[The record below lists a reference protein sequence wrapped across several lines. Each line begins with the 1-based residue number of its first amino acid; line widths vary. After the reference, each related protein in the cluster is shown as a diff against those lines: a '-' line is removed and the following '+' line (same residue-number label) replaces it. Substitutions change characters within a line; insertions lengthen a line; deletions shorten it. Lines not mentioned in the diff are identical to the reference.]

1 MEDTP
6 NTDPFKNM
14 PNGYSFSWTQ
24 PYYGYTWP
32 DPIKQVNVM
41 NEIARMD
48 FLEEQIQSMLTYPDA
63 EAILNK
69 IKENNK

>member
-6 NTDPFKNM
+6 NSEPFK
-14 PNGYSFSWTQ
+14 GYSFSFTQ
-24 PYYGYTWP
+24 SYPGYSWP
-32 DPIKQVNVM
+32 DPIKQVNVI

-48 FLEEQIQSMLTYPDA
+48 FLEEEIQSMLTYPDA

-69 IKENNK
+69 VMQGDRDD

>member
-1 MEDTP
+1 MADTP
-6 NTDPFKNM
+6 NSKPFK
-14 PNGYSFSWTQ
+14 GYSFSFTQ
-24 PYYGYTWP
+24 PYPGYRWT

-48 FLEEQIQSMLTYPDA
+48 FLEEEIQSMLTYPDA

-69 IKENNK
+69 VMQGDRDV

>member
-1 MEDTP
+1 MS
-6 NTDPFKNM
+6 KKYS
-14 PNGYSFSWTQ
+14 YSFSWTQ
-24 PYYGYTWP
+24 PYPGFTWP

-48 FLEEQIQSMLTYPDA
+48 FLEEEIQSMLTYPDA

-69 IKENNK
+69 IKENSDD

>member
-1 MEDTP
+1 MDKK
-6 NTDPFKNM
+6 FS
-14 PNGYSFSWTQ
+14 YSFSWTQ

-48 FLEEQIQSMLTYPDA
+48 FLEEQIQSMTSYPDA
-63 EAILNK
+63 EK
-69 IKENNK
+69 IIQKLVDKL